1 MGQRINEVG
10 TIDVTESKNVV
21 FEERVLKNIYIIG
34 SESVSV
40 EYEKRAQ
47 EGSITIFKTISIEK
61 FNDIVEDNIWK
72 LIDESN
78 D

>member
-10 TIDVTESKNVV
+10 TIDVIESKNVV
-21 FEERVLKNIYIIG
+21 FEERVLKNIHIIG
-34 SESVSV
+34 TESVSV
-40 EYEKRAQ
+40 EYEKRAK
-47 EGSITIFKTISIEK
+47 EGSITNFKTVSIEK
-61 FNDIVEDNIWK
+61 FNDLVEDNIWK

>member
-10 TIDVTESKNVV
+10 SIDVIESKNVV

-34 SESVSV
+34 IESVSV
-40 EYEKRAQ
+40 EYEKRAK
-47 EGSITIFKTISIEK
+47 EGSITNFKTISIEK
-61 FNDIVEDNIWK
+61 FNDLVEDNIWK

-78 D
+78 N